1 MGGLLEGKKVLVT
14 GVLDRRS
21 IAYSAAR
28 LAQEQGAE
36 IVLSGFGRA
45 RNLTERTARRLDPE
59 PPILE
64 LDVNKPEDIEAV
76 ADDLAERWGELDG
89 IVHAIAFAPEDALG
103 GNFLAAQWPSV
114 ATALQTSAYS
124 LKALSVGLVDLLG
137 PGASVVGL
145 DFDARIAWPAYD
157 WMGVAKAALESTS
170 RYLARDLGERG
181 IRVNLVSAGPVKTL
195 AAKGISGFEQIEGQ
209 WTRQAPLGWNTTDPE
224 PVGLVASYHGRTH
237 PRRRRLPCHGG
248 PDKVAVSHQLS
259 AVTKHEQDVLVRRE
273 ESLPVQGRRQD
284 YSSLYPAGQR
294 AELGVLLHPG
304 ELDLAGRTVPVLAH
318 DDLGDALV
326 IGFRIVIF
334 ISV

>member
-45 RNLTERTARRLDPE
+45 RRLTERTAKRLDPT

-76 ADDLAERWGELDG
+76 AQDLTERWGELDG

-103 GNFLAAQWPSV
+103 GNFLSAEWPSV
-114 ATALQTSAYS
+114 ATALQTSAFS
-124 LKALSVGLVDLLG
+124 LKALSVGLADVLS
-137 PGASVVGL
+137 PGASIVGL
-145 DFDARIAWPAYD
+145 DFDARVAWPAYD

-181 IRVNLVSAGPVKTL
+181 IRVNLVSAGPIKTL
-195 AAKGISGFEQIEGQ
+195 AAKGISGFGEIEGE
-209 WTRQAPLGWNTTDPE
+209 WGRQAPLGWETTNPE
-224 PVGLVASYHGRTH
+224 PVGR
-237 PRRRRLPCHGG
+237 
-248 PDKVAVSHQLS
+248 AVVSLLS
-259 AVTKHEQDVLVRRE
+259 DWW
-273 ESLPVQGRRQD
+273 
-284 YSSLYPAGQR
+284 PATT
-294 AELGVLLHPG
+294 G
-304 ELDLAGRTVPVLAH
+304 ELIHVDGGYHAMGAP
-318 DDLGDALV
+318 
-326 IGFRIVIF
+326 IK
-334 ISV
+334 

>member
-45 RNLTERTARRLDPE
+45 RSLTERTARRLDPE
-59 PPILE
+59 PPVLE
-64 LDVNKPEDIEAV
+64 LDVNKQEDIEAV
-76 ADDLAERWGELDG
+76 ADDLEERWGQLDG

-103 GNFLAAQWPSV
+103 GNFL
-114 ATALQTSAYS
+114 SA
-124 LKALSVGLVDLLG
+124 GLVDLLR

-181 IRVNLVSAGPVKTL
+181 IRVNLISAGPVKTP
-195 AAKGISGFEQIEGQ
+195 AAKGISGFEEIEGE

-224 PVGLVASYHGRTH
+224 PVGR
-237 PRRRRLPCHGG
+237 
-248 PDKVAVSHQLS
+248 AVVSLLS
-259 AVTKHEQDVLVRRE
+259 DWW
-273 ESLPVQGRRQD
+273 
-284 YSSLYPAGQR
+284 PATT
-294 AELGVLLHPG
+294 G
-304 ELDLAGRTVPVLAH
+304 ELIHVDGGYHAMGAP
-318 DDLGDALV
+318 
-326 IGFRIVIF
+326 IK
-334 ISV
+334 

>member
-28 LAQEQGAE
+28 LTQEQGAE

-45 RNLTERTARRLDPE
+45 RSLTERTARRLDPE

-76 ADDLAERWGELDG
+76 AADLAERWGELHG
-89 IVHAIAFAPEDALG
+89 IV
-103 GNFLAAQWPSV
+103 LATQWPSV

-124 LKALSVGLVDLLG
+124 LKALSVGLVDLLT

-145 DFDARIAWPAYD
+145 DFDARVAWPAYD

-170 RYLARDLGERG
+170 RYLARDLGQRG

-195 AAKGISGFEQIEGQ
+195 AAKGISGFEEIEGE

-224 PVGLVASYHGRTH
+224 PVGQ
-237 PRRRRLPCHGG
+237 
-248 PDKVAVSHQLS
+248 AVVSLLS
-259 AVTKHEQDVLVRRE
+259 DWW
-273 ESLPVQGRRQD
+273 
-284 YSSLYPAGQR
+284 PATT
-294 AELGVLLHPG
+294 G
-304 ELDLAGRTVPVLAH
+304 ELIHVDGGYHAMGAP
-318 DDLGDALV
+318 
-326 IGFRIVIF
+326 IK
-334 ISV
+334 

>member
-45 RNLTERTARRLDPE
+45 RSLTERTAKRLDPE

-64 LDVNKPEDIEAV
+64 LDVNKPEDIDAV
-76 ADDLAERWGELDG
+76 ARDLGERWGKLDG

-103 GNFLAAQWPSV
+103 GNFLSAEWPSV

-181 IRVNLVSAGPVKTL
+181 IRVNVVSAGPIKTL
-195 AAKGISGFEQIEGQ
+195 AAKGISGCEEIEGE
-209 WTRQAPLGWNTTDPE
+209 WGRQAPLGWETTNPE
-224 PVGLVASYHGRTH
+224 PVG
-237 PRRRRLPCHGG
+237 
-248 PDKVAVSHQLS
+248 KAVVSLLS
-259 AVTKHEQDVLVRRE
+259 DWW
-273 ESLPVQGRRQD
+273 
-284 YSSLYPAGQR
+284 PATT
-294 AELGVLLHPG
+294 G
-304 ELDLAGRTVPVLAH
+304 ELIHVDGGYHAMGAP
-318 DDLGDALV
+318 
-326 IGFRIVIF
+326 IK
-334 ISV
+334 